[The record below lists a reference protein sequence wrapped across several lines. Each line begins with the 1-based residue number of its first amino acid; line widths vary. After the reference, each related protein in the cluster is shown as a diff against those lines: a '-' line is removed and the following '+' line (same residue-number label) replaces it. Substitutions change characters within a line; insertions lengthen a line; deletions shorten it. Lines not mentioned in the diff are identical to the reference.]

1 MTSLYEALLAD
12 AEDQPPNWDLQG
24 RQANIWKTLG
34 YIPSDVWEPSGTNT
48 KQVSRTLEYSFDD
61 FTISQV
67 AKTMGKTAD
76 GAKVGSLGVVRAGVF
91 DDSLPVAST
100 QRGRVTLSTSGTQ
113 IQLFLGAPK

>member
-48 KQVSRTLEYSFDD
+48 KQVSRTLEVGSLTPRSVTATLIPLQYSFDD
-61 FTISQV
+61 FSISQV
-67 AKTMGKTAD
+67 AKTIGKTAD
-76 GAKVGSLGVVRAGVF
+76 GAKVGPLGLAR
-91 DDSLPVAST
+91 
-100 QRGRVTLSTSGTQ
+100 
-113 IQLFLGAPK
+113 